1 MCAPLTIG
9 LDAEVEVGLRAGDG
23 GAEVVV
29 GGADLDDGG
38 VVAVDLD
45 DGRPDTPAI
54 REAAF

>member
-1 MCAPLTIG
+1 M
-9 LDAEVEVGLRAGDG
+9 RAGDG

-45 DGRPDTPAI
+45 GVGVPSLRCRPRLRI
-54 REAAF
+54 GWLRSSRILER